1 MTGNRPAQNDEG
13 KTTMSIK
20 QLSSVNIYTAKVCEI
35 QAALANLTEW
45 ADSLPAPD
53 ENDTIHGLHYGHL
66 GVIEHIHNL
75 LGQASQATDKFN
87 D

>member
-1 MTGNRPAQNDEG
+1 MTGNRPARNDEG

-20 QLSSVNIYTAKVCEI
+20 QLSSVNIYTAKVIEI
-35 QAALANLTEW
+35 QNALANLAEW
-45 ADSLPAPD
+45 AESLPAPD
-53 ENDTIHGLHYGHL
+53 DDGNIHSLHYGHL